1 MNLKSPFG
9 DLCLS
14 LRVPTASQSEPIN
27 GPWDAIVVGSGA
39 CGGLA
44 ALTLA
49 EGGAQV
55 LLIDA
60 GPDLKPQQAFGSEPA
75 NLLRRLAGLSSGRH
89 RRQAQHP
96 GYWKA
101 NPRLYADE
109 LLHPYTHP
117 TDRPFLWTR
126 GLQVGGR
133 SLTWGGITL
142 RLSDEDF
149 SGVEGGDGVIAW
161 PIRTADLE
169 ADYAALERMLGVH
182 GNRDGLAHLPDGET
196 CDPLPFT
203 AAERSFADAVQSQLG
218 LQVIHSRG
226 FGPHQPQRDGAWP
239 RSSSCG
245 STLPQAM
252 ATGRVKLL
260 AYHLVE
266 SLLVEHGSATATGVV
281 AVDQANGNRRTVMAD
296 LVVLCAS
303 TIQTLAILL
312 RSQEQGLKE
321 PSGRLGSR
329 LMDHVSTSQFFC
341 MPQPGAGAQ
350 PALTGAGSFFLPFGR
365 RLDGA
370 DFSGGYGLWGGIG
383 RFDPPSWL
391 RRRPQSVT
399 GFLIGHGEVIPQAC
413 NRVTLNGAVDRWGV
427 AVPHIDCQ
435 WSSNELAMVA
445 HMRQQMKRCIKV
457 AGGEAL
463 PLKELFHLP
472 LVEPLL
478 QGAVAL
484 SDAASPPGYYIH
496 EVGGAA
502 MSADPSHG
510 VVDPYNRLWGAPN
523 VLVVDGA
530 CWPTSAWQS
539 PTLTMMAI
547 TRRACRRALKR
558 RAA

>member
-1 MNLKSPFG
+1 LGIFF
-9 DLCLS
+9 LS
-14 LRVPTASQSEPIN
+14 LRVPTASQTEPIN

-39 CGGLA
+39 CGGVA

-49 EGGAQV
+49 EGGARV

-60 GPDLKPQQAFGSEPA
+60 GPDLTPQAALGSEPA
-75 NLLRRLAGLSSGRH
+75 NAVRRLAGLSSGSH
-89 RRQAQHP
+89 RLQAQHP

-109 LLHPYTHP
+109 RLHPYSHP
-117 TDRPFLWTR
+117 PDRPFLWTR

-149 SGVEGGDGVIAW
+149 IGIEAPDGVTTW
-161 PIRTADLE
+161 PIRAADL
-169 ADYAALERMLGVH
+169 AGDYAALERMLGVH
-182 GNRDGLAHLPDGET
+182 GGRDGLPQLPDGET
-196 CDPLPFT
+196 QEPLPFT
-203 AAERSFADAVQSQLG
+203 AAEQRFADAMRDQLA
-218 LQVIHSRG
+218 LPVIHSRG
-226 FGPHQPQRDGAWP
+226 FGPHQPEQDGPWP
-239 RSSSCG
+239 RSSSRG

-252 ATGRVKLL
+252 ATGRVQLL
-260 AYHLVE
+260 SGHLLE
-266 SLLVEHGSATATGVV
+266 HLLLEKGSDRATGAVV
-281 AVDQANGNRRTVMAD
+281 VDQANGNRRRVVAD

-312 RSQEQGLKE
+312 RSQEQGLND
-321 PSGRLGSR
+321 PSERLGTR

-341 MPQPGAGAQ
+341 MPEPSDSPQP
-350 PALTGAGSFFLPFGR
+350 PLTGAGSFFLPFGR
-365 RLDGA
+365 RLEGA
-370 DFSGGYGLWGGIG
+370 KFRGGYGLWGGIG
-383 RFDPPSWL
+383 RFDPPAVL
-391 RRRPQSVT
+391 RRRSSTVT
-399 GFLIGHGEVIPQAC
+399 GFLIGHGEVIPQAS
-413 NRVTLNGAVDRWGV
+413 NRVSLSGAVDRWGV

-435 WSSNELAMVA
+435 WSANETAMVA
-445 HMRQQMKRCIKV
+445 HMRHQMGVCIKA

-463 PLKELFHLP
+463 PLKDLFRLP
-472 LVEPLL
+472 LIEPLL

-484 SDAASPPGYYIH
+484 SDGASPPGYYIH

-502 MSADPSHG
+502 MGADPSQG
-510 VVDPYNRLWGAPN
+510 VVDAFNRLWAASN

-547 TRRACRRALKR
+547 TRRACLQALR
-558 RAA
+558 GRGG

>member
-1 MNLKSPFG
+1 M
-9 DLCLS
+9 
-14 LRVPTASQSEPIN
+14 
-27 GPWDAIVVGSGA
+27 
-39 CGGLA
+39 A

-49 EGGAQV
+49 EGGARV

-60 GPDLKPQQAFGSEPA
+60 GPDLTPQTALGSEPA
-75 NLLRRLAGLSSGRH
+75 NSMRRLAGLSSGSH
-89 RRQAQHP
+89 RLQAQHP

-109 LLHPYTHP
+109 RLHPYSHP
-117 TDRPFLWTR
+117 PDRPFLWTR

-149 SGVEGGDGVIAW
+149 AGVESPDGLTAW
-161 PIRTADLE
+161 PIRAADLE
-169 ADYAALERMLGVH
+169 GDYVALERMLRVH
-182 GNRDGLAHLPDGET
+182 GRRDGLPQLPDGDTQE
-196 CDPLPFT
+196 PLPLTT
-203 AAERSFADAVQSQLG
+203 AEQRFAAALRDQLA

-226 FGPHQPQRDGAWP
+226 FGPHHPERDGPWP
-239 RSSSCG
+239 RSSSRG

-252 ATGRVKLL
+252 ATGRVQMLSGHLL
-260 AYHLVE
+260 EQLVLE
-266 SLLVEHGSATATGVV
+266 NGSERVKGAVV
-281 AVDQANGNRRTVMAD
+281 VDQANGNRRTVIAD

-312 RSQEQGLKE
+312 RSREQGLKD
-321 PSGRLGSR
+321 PSERLGTR

-341 MPQPGAGAQ
+341 MPEPSESPQP
-350 PALTGAGSFFLPFGR
+350 PLTGAGSFFLPFGR
-365 RLDGA
+365 HLEGA
-370 DFSGGYGLWGGIG
+370 NFHGGYGLWGGIG
-383 RFDPPSWL
+383 RFDPPAVL
-391 RRRPQSVT
+391 RRRPGTVT
-399 GFLIGHGEVIPQAC
+399 GFLIGHGEVIPQAS
-413 NRVTLNGAVDRWGV
+413 NRVSLSGAVDRWGV

-435 WSSNELAMVA
+435 WSTNEIAMVA
-445 HMRQQMKRCIKV
+445 HMRSQMQRCIKA

-463 PLKELFHLP
+463 PLKDLFRLP
-472 LVEPLL
+472 LIEPLL

-484 SDAASPPGYYIH
+484 SDGASPPGYYIH

-502 MSADPSHG
+502 MGADPSIG
-510 VVDPYNRLWGAPN
+510 VVDPFNRLWAAPN

-547 TRRACRRALKR
+547 TRRACLQALR
-558 RAA
+558 SRGG